1 MNDASEIHILKR
13 LLQSSHD
20 EKIKIK
26 KSSLMLF
33 CSCLL
38 SVFLKTKP

>member
-26 KSSLMLF
+26 KSSLVILLMSF
-33 CSCLL
+33 MCL
-38 SVFLKTKP
+38 P